1 MAHLPSSPDVD
12 DRITTWCDVAS
23 EMRPMAIAHKS
34 KAQDM
39 PAVHGTQ
46 SGGSSGY
53 SPEVMRFLWYAR
65 AAAHPGGVGT
75 KVMRVQWY
83 ARKKIRVIG
92 AG

>member
-39 PAVHGTQ
+39 PAGGTWNAVWRKQ
-46 SGGSSGY
+46 RAFTRGD
-53 SPEVMRFLWYAR
+53 EVSM
-65 AAAHPGGVGT
+65 VC
-75 KVMRVQWY
+75 
-83 ARKKIRVIG
+83 
-92 AG
+92 